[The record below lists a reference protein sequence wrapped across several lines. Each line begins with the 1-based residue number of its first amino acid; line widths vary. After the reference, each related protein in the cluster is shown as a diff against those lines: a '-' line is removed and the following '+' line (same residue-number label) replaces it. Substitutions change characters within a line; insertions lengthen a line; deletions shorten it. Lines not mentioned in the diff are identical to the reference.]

1 MLVVSFILILVTII
15 DGFQVAESALFIAL
29 ELLLNLLIT
38 GDFLCRIKLTGAKKY
53 FRSNSGKYR
62 WWNFFD
68 VFVVFTCNTLFII
81 SVAMKKSPGF
91 NVEEGT
97 EEAIL
102 VIWAIWQTMRV
113 ILIAKKQRLAR
124 QNAQT
129 LINFE
134 NIVVDTEFGAPSQ
147 RSIRVEDNDDI
158 IFGSSSSD

>member
-1 MLVVSFILILVTII
+1 
-15 DGFQVAESALFIAL
+15 
-29 ELLLNLLIT
+29 
-38 GDFLCRIKLTGAKKY
+38 
-53 FRSNSGKYR
+53 
-62 WWNFFD
+62 
-68 VFVVFTCNTLFII
+68 
-81 SVAMKKSPGF
+81 MKKSPGF

-158 IFGSSSSD
+158 IFGSGSSD